1 MGAHS
6 TVAFSM
12 MIKDRARIVNRTA
25 IFAIVFVLFSSQMV
39 WAKMYPTMIGLTRK
53 TTTAL
58 SEKPAKLPRAGV
70 NTSVSGNM
78 MRTTIMVSDATAVM
92 TSPNFRVIT
101 SLQWEYVYVF
111 CSAFMTYAADL
122 TAVAGW
128 GFDKKGEHSRLR
140 LNHGE
145 NVS

>member
-1 MGAHS
+1 M
-6 TVAFSM
+6 
-12 MIKDRARIVNRTA
+12 
-25 IFAIVFVLFSSQMV
+25 
-39 WAKMYPTMIGLTRK
+39 
-53 TTTAL
+53 AL
-58 SEKPAKLPRAGV
+58 RVKETNALIPNPPELPRAGV

-78 MRTTIMVSDATAVM
+78 MRTTIMVSDATAVT
-92 TSPNFRVIT
+92 TSPNFRIIT

-111 CSAFMTYAADL
+111 CSAFMTCAADL